1 MSVLILRLAGPLQ
14 SWGIESRHTIRA
26 TLPYPSKSGVIGLL
40 AAACGIPR
48 DCSASQTTGLTL
60 ADLAPL
66 RLAARAD
73 QPGELLVDYH
83 TVSGASHAPTD
94 PVQQR
99 LPKADNGRLQVKES
113 TKITRRHY
121 LSDAVFTAYLEG
133 DAETLATAARALQR
147 PRFPPFLGRRS
158 CPPSKPLLIG
168 LQHQTCLDD
177 ALRATP
183 WQASDRTIARHHAR
197 GQSSISLDTVIED
210 PAGTDVLPDQP
221 LPPTTPFRRR
231 YTERPIRHG
240 HITLPLSTHKA
251 AHDPFD
257 LLG

>member
-1 MSVLILRLAGPLQ
+1 M
-14 SWGIESRHTIRA
+14 
-26 TLPYPSKSGVIGLL
+26 
-40 AAACGIPR
+40 
-48 DCSASQTTGLTL
+48 
-60 ADLAPL
+60 
-66 RLAARAD
+66 
-73 QPGELLVDYH
+73 DYH
-83 TVSGASHAPTD
+83 TVSGASHAPND

-133 DAETLATAARALQR
+133 DAETLATAAHALQR

-158 CPPSKPLLIG
+158 CPPSKPLFMG
-168 LQHQTCLDD
+168 LQHQTSLDD

-183 WQASDRTIARHHAR
+183 WQAGDRTIARHHTR
-197 GQSSISLDTVIED
+197 GQFSISLDTVIED

-221 LPPTTPFRRR
+221 PPPTTPFRRR

-240 HITLPLSTHKA
+240 HITLPLSTQNA
-251 AHDPFD
+251 AHDHFD